1 MQNTIHKLGG
11 DFDRNRK
18 TWYFPAGISDLEER
32 WSKIPGFTTPKKDKK
47 ARVSIMTTPKKDGT
61 AKKRKR
67 SGFKANETFD
77 KAATDAT
84 VEADVTATEEAAT
97 PTSPAHGESEE
108 PAAVE
113 TAAVA
118 EPPKKRPRRS
128 TR

>member
-1 MQNTIHKLGG
+1 
-11 DFDRNRK
+11 
-18 TWYFPAGISDLEER
+18 
-32 WSKIPGFTTPKKDKK
+32 
-47 ARVSIMTTPKKDGT
+47 MTTPKKDGT

-97 PTSPAHGESEE
+97 PTSPAHDESEE
-108 PAAVE
+108 TTADE

-128 TR
+128 MR

>member
-47 ARVSIMTTPKKDGT
+47 ARVSIMATPKKDGT

-77 KAATDAT
+77 KAA
-84 VEADVTATEEAAT
+84 DVTATEEAAT
-97 PTSPAHGESEE
+97 PTSPAHDESAES
-108 PAAVE
+108 PAVE
-113 TAAVA
+113 TAAAA

-128 TR
+128 STR